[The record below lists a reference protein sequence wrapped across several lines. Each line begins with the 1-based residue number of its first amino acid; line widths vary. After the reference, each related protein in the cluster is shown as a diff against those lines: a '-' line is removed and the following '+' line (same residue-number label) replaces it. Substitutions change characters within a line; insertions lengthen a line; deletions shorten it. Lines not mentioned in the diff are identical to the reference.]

1 MRRDE
6 RETEQDLIAG
16 LWALRALA
24 IRLDLK
30 IVGALIKVAIGLIP
44 TSMH

>member
-1 MRRDE
+1 MKRGDGD
-6 RETEQDLIAG
+6 TQQDLIDG
-16 LWALRALA
+16 LWDLRAMA

-30 IVGALIKVAIGLIP
+30 VVGALIKVAIGLVP